1 MPHTGSRCHAP
12 FFRRCALGY
21 CLLLASAA
29 LMARLAIAADPADGT
44 FRPVADMSFARY
56 SGAATLLDSGAAV
69 LYGPSFDGDEFDP
82 GTGTWVETAHI
93 PSPRYNARL
102 FPLTTGDALL
112 IGGDPTDARTIRY
125 VPATKGWTWGPS
137 LETARRFEQATVL
150 TDGRIFVAGGY
161 GPNGSPLSS
170 AELYDPSTDMFSTT
184 GAMPRPRAGG
194 VAEVLPNGRVLV
206 AGGVDASGFGDPCS
220 VIYSPPTGTF
230 STGPCFNAASNGLF
244 VPASVRLADGRV
256 LVSGGYTYIGG
267 GQRVAAA
274 AEMYDPATNQWTA
287 RLASARAEHTLT
299 RLADGRVLAVGG
311 INDWAQPVAQTEIFD
326 PAREAFHA
334 GPALGVA
341 RLGHTATAV
350 PGNRGLVAG
359 GLVSGNAWTSTAEM
373 YVGDALCADGFEQ

>member
-1 MPHTGSRCHAP
+1 MRCHRL
-12 FFRRCALGY
+12 F
-21 CLLLASAA
+21 LASAA
-29 LMARLAIAADPADGT
+29 LMARLAIAAGPADGT

-56 SGAATLLDSGAAV
+56 SGAATLLASGAVV
-69 LYGPSFDGDEFDP
+69 LYGPSYDGDEFDP
-82 GTGTWVETAHI
+82 RTGTWVETAHI
-93 PSPRYNARL
+93 PAPRHNARL
-102 FPLTTGDALL
+102 FPLAGDALL

-125 VPATKGWTWGPS
+125 LPATKGWAWGPS
-137 LETARRFEQATVL
+137 LGTARRFEQATVL
-150 TDGRIFVAGGY
+150 PDGRILVAGGY
-161 GPNGSPLSS
+161 GPNTSPLRS
-170 AELYDPSTDMFSTT
+170 AELYDPSTGLFSTT

-194 VAEVLPNGRVLV
+194 VAEVLPDGRVLV

-220 VIYSPPTGTF
+220 VIYAPAMGTF
-230 STGPCFNAASNGLF
+230 STGPCFNAAFNGLF
-244 VPASVRLADGRV
+244 VPASVRLADGGV

-299 RLADGRVLAVGG
+299 RLAHGRVLAVGG

-350 PGNRGLVAG
+350 PGNRVLVAG
-359 GLVSGNAWTSTAEM
+359 GLVSGNAWTATAEL